1 MTTPRSRCPTHPGEI
16 LREDVLP
23 ALKLPPQEAADQL
36 GVPLDD
42 LVRVLNAEAPVTA
55 ELAARI
61 EAWLGRD
68 TGGDAE
74 FWLAMQAQY
83 DLWHAHQRGV
93 AAEVT
98 PALDWHSFKKPEA
111 LRNPQNNLRPVHPGE
126 VLREDFMIPLGLDAA
141 TLAVELGIARA
152 DLEAIIAERQAVTFE
167 LAGKIVG
174 RFGGD
179 AQSWLNMQAEYDEK
193 VSKPR

>member
-83 DLWHAHQRGV
+83 DLWHAQHPRRWRLNTPEEEAEIKRGIEQDPDTFEPTAEQIASMKRRPRFETPTPEE
-93 AAEVT
+93 AAEIER
-98 PALDWHSFKKPEA
+98 H
-111 LRNPQNNLRPVHPGE
+111 
-126 VLREDFMIPLGLDAA
+126 
-141 TLAVELGIARA
+141 AVEDDNPIATEEDVARTA
-152 DLEAIIAERQAVTFE
+152 PLSEVF
-167 LAGKIVG
+167 GKG
-174 RFGGD
+174 RT
-179 AQSWLNMQAEYDEK
+179 K
-193 VSKPR
+193 